1 MIITYSLYP
10 NSFIINIAFLPHW
23 RYIPKTK
30 IIILKKYLVSNINYF
45 LIINEKNIYIE
56 RQFPG
61 QKRVP
66 ALSLSCERY

>member
-23 RYIPKTK
+23 RYIPKIK

-45 LIINEKNIYIE
+45 LIINEKIYIE
-56 RQFPG
+56 QQFPC
-61 QKRVP
+61 QKRVLAL
-66 ALSLSCERY
+66 ALSYNRY